1 MMATLC
7 TPCGGDL
14 VLVRETFD
22 EISRVYVG
30 ELACAMCGVRYMDQR
45 QPTETRERGTMA
57 KRASKIDRKLT
68 KPDKPR
74 RPRQADLPGTED
86 RAIKALEDKAHE
98 YVNVRDER
106 MALSKDESELK
117 GALLALMKKHGKT
130 EYKRDGITITIVP
143 EAETVKVK
151 VSAADEETDE
161 SETELEETA
170 SGNV

>member
-1 MMATLC
+1 MKSLGCMSASSRA
-7 TPCGGDL
+7 PCA
-14 VLVRETFD
+14 
-22 EISRVYVG
+22 
-30 ELACAMCGVRYMDQR
+30 ACATWINGNRPRHESEARWQ
-45 QPTETRERGTMA
+45 